1 MKVLNIVAAKWMLVV
16 AFTLIG
22 LIAAIGYSL
31 LQPQT
36 YVATVRT
43 YIATGTSDMLEAYQ
57 GNQAARASIQTF
69 AVLATDPT
77 VAQRAIARSG
87 VDISLP
93 QFISEISVSVPPQT
107 VILDVSVQNSTSAD
121 AERLSTALAQEL
133 VGTVTA
139 LQEPASGG
147 PGALRLVVVDPN
159 TQGAVRQQL
168 IDPVLLGIGA
178 VGGALAG
185 SLIALLLHRRRGMSD
200 VKQSDRIPDGP
211 TTGDIE
217 VTINRPSSAMRSQH
231 VPVEQSTAA
240 NHRAPLVEQPTNAP
254 GARPPLIEQAPSP
267 SPLVDR
273 ATTHA
278 NSRSPLVEPATSNGG
293 SRSPLVEPAT
303 SEARSRVE
311 TTPRNATYTARHT
324 LSRHSATRHGGGFVG
339 PGRAI

>member
-1 MKVLNIVAAKWMLVV
+1 MLVV

-77 VAQRAIARSG
+77 VAQRAIDRSG

-121 AERLSTALAQEL
+121 AEQLSTALAQEL

-139 LQEPASGG
+139 LQEPTSGG

-168 IDPVLLGIGA
+168 IDPVLLGVGA
-178 VGGALAG
+178 AGGALAG
-185 SLIALLLHRRRGMSD
+185 ALLALLLHRRRGGAPEVEESE
-200 VKQSDRIPDGP
+200 RIPDGP

-217 VTINRPSSAMRSQH
+217 VTINCPSSAMRSHH
-231 VPVEQSTAA
+231 VPVEESAVSNHSPLVEQPMSTG
-240 NHRAPLVEQPTNAP
+240 HSRHPLVEQPT
-254 GARPPLIEQAPSP
+254 GAG
-267 SPLVDR
+267 
-273 ATTHA
+273 H
-278 NSRSPLVEPATSNGG
+278 SRLPLVEQATGAG
-293 SRSPLVEPAT
+293 HSRLPLVEQAT
-303 SEARSRVE
+303 SAARSRVE
-311 TTPRNATYTARHT
+311 TTDRPAAYTARHT
-324 LSRHSATRHGGGFVG
+324 LSRHSATRRGGFIG
-339 PGRAI
+339 PGREN

>member
-185 SLIALLLHRRRGMSD
+185 SLIALLLHRRRGGVSD
-200 VKQSDRIPDGP
+200 VEQSDRIPDGP

-231 VPVEQSTAA
+231 VPTS
-240 NHRAPLVEQPTNAP
+240 
-254 GARPPLIEQAPSP
+254 RPPL
-267 SPLVDR
+267 VDQ

-278 NSRSPLVEPATSNGG
+278 NSRSPLIEQAPTHATSRSPLVDPAPTHAT
-293 SRSPLVEPAT
+293 SRSPLVEQAT

-311 TTPRNATYTARHT
+311 TSSRSATYTARHT
-324 LSRHSATRHGGGFVG
+324 VSRHSATGRGGFG
-339 PGRAI
+339 GWGQLNGDCGT

>member
-1 MKVLNIVAAKWMLVV
+1 MKVLNVIAAKWMLVV

-77 VAQRAIARSG
+77 VAQRAIDRSG

-93 QFISEISVSVPPQT
+93 QFLSEISVSVPPQT

-139 LQEPASGG
+139 LQEPTSGG

-159 TQGAVRQQL
+159 TQGAVREQL
-168 IDPVLLGIGA
+168 IDPILLGIGA

-185 SLIALLLHRRRGMSD
+185 SVIALLLHRRRGGMSN
-200 VKQSDRIPDGP
+200 VEQSDRIPDGP

-231 VPVEQSTAA
+231 VPTSRPPLVESAPSEARSRVEAT
-240 NHRAPLVEQPTNAP
+240 RPPLVEQATA
-254 GARPPLIEQAPSP
+254 QA
-267 SPLVDR
+267 
-273 ATTHA
+273 
-278 NSRSPLVEPATSNGG
+278 G
-293 SRSPLVEPAT
+293 SHPPLVEPAT
-303 SEARSRVE
+303 SEAGSRPLLVEPAPSEARSRVE
-311 TTPRNATYTARHT
+311 ATPRHASYTARHT
-324 LSRHSATRHGGGFVG
+324 LSRHSATRHGGGFAG
-339 PGRAI
+339 HGRST

>member
-185 SLIALLLHRRRGMSD
+185 SLIALLLHRRRGGVSD
-200 VKQSDRIPDGP
+200 VEQSDRIPDGP

-217 VTINRPSSAMRSQH
+217 VTINRPSSAMRSQQ

-240 NHRAPLVEQPTNAP
+240 NHRAPLVEHPTNA
-254 GARPPLIEQAPSP
+254 GERPPLVTQAPSP
-267 SPLVDR
+267 SPLVEQ
-273 ATTHA
+273 ATSEA
-278 NSRSPLVEPATSNGG
+278 GSQPPLVEQAPSNGG
-293 SRSPLVEPAT
+293 SRSPLVEQAT